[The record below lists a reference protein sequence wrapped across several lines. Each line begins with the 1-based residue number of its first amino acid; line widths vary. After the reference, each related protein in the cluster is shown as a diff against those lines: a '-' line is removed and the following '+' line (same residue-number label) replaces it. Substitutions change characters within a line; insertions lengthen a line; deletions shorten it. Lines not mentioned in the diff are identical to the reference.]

1 MPEGGARLNVPWMD
15 QMEEAVIMASVETN
29 PEQTAKVLASRNRP
43 VEQGLRAQALEN
55 LAKTNAAL
63 ALALMRAAPLPTGN
77 APNTENAIFQGMLK
91 QDRREAVRLAPE
103 LLGARCV
110 NRALDAANALYA
122 EGFESARTQ
131 AERIADP
138 DFRDAVLNRLCSR
151 LAGEKPAEALAMFKS
166 DDVRPGGSEVWWTAL
181 SALAVQDAPAA
192 AAVKLSAG
200 AKPSGRISSV
210 ASAIA
215 RKDFAA
221 ALTWLE
227 GLPDACQEER
237 LRAFQTL
244 VSQQTGSE
252 PRVVAE
258 QAITLSDPASQAA
271 VLPSAVQ
278 HWCENDPPAAKA
290 WASRLSGTPRMAAA
304 AGILQASKPGTP
316 EGMVAAQSMVKE
328 MAHSQGT
335 PPASIEYAVSNFM
348 HRWLRSDPE
357 KASAWAD
364 ALPRGAMFDFAA
376 AGIAEGLRVTDP
388 RDALTWAASI
398 GDPGRRNRWGS
409 FILQDWSQ
417 ADSKDARAAVEAL
430 NAPPEVKETFSKLIR
445 TSP

>member
-1 MPEGGARLNVPWMD
+1 
-15 QMEEAVIMASVETN
+15 
-29 PEQTAKVLASRNRP
+29 
-43 VEQGLRAQALEN
+43 
-55 LAKTNAAL
+55 
-63 ALALMRAAPLPTGN
+63 
-77 APNTENAIFQGMLK
+77 
-91 QDRREAVRLAPE
+91 
-103 LLGARCV
+103 
-110 NRALDAANALYA
+110 
-122 EGFESARTQ
+122 
-131 AERIADP
+131 
-138 DFRDAVLNRLCSR
+138 
-151 LAGEKPAEALAMFKS
+151 
-166 DDVRPGGSEVWWTAL
+166 
-181 SALAVQDAPAA
+181 
-192 AAVKLSAG
+192 VKLSAG